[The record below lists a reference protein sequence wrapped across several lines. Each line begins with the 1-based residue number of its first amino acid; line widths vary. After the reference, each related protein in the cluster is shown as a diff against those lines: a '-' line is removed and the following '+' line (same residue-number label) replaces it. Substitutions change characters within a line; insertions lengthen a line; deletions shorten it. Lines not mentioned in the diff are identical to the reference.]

1 MKELEDKIDTI
12 EKDVLILKSLIQAE
26 VGSAGIK
33 GNLTRHI
40 DSIYTQ
46 IESIKTMVTGSKG
59 LEMRLELLQS
69 SHDNLKLDTQGKFL
83 KIYEWV
89 KWILISILT
98 LVGKA
103 VYDFISN
110 ANITN

>member
-1 MKELEDKIDTI
+1 MKELENKIDTI
-12 EKDVLILKSLIQAE
+12 EKEFLVLKSLIQAE
-26 VGSAGIK
+26 VGTAGVK

-46 IESIKTMVTGSKG
+46 IEAIKTMVTGSKG
-59 LEMRLELLQS
+59 LEMRLELLES
-69 SHDNLKLDTQGKFL
+69 SHENLKSDTQGKFL

-103 VYDFISN
+103 AYDFIKN
-110 ANITN
+110 GDITN